1 VDRRWLDGLPVPTAV
16 TRDGLVV
23 YVNPAVTALTG
34 LSPEHFLGQPFA
46 AFVSPADL
54 ELVTDRQAARL
65 RGERVPTSYQA
76 ELVVAGRRFTAQVH
90 AAVVGSEVILQLLD
104 VTDEASRGMRL
115 TALAQFGAMVQ
126 REQRDEDVYR
136 AVREGLIAL
145 GLRSVMVVPSGD
157 DVEVA
162 FVNTDRDRLDA
173 WERVLGG
180 PLGGARRP
188 WTPLLRTAW
197 REGVAFCDDYVG
209 EAARFLRVER
219 RALASADLP
228 LNAVAVRVD
237 VEGVPTALLVGVADW
252 LRPEDRPAFRLFGA
266 QISAALDAARS
277 IAALSRRNAELAAL
291 NQLAGA
297 SGLQG
302 DLPSFLARGSD
313 LAREALACRH
323 LAVFLL
329 AADGRTLERVHA
341 SGLQADAPGH
351 LATSDREGPFL
362 GLSLRSGASLVR
374 PAAELPEPTASAIG
388 GLGIATLAATPLRY
402 RSSELGVLL
411 AAWSEPRTPAECNL
425 PLLEAMASHFSAAV
439 YSHRLIGD
447 LETRVGELTLLNEL
461 ARASATLDP
470 VGLLEDALRRV
481 AAVFRCEAGAAY
493 LVEGDRLLP
502 TARLGLGPDGA
513 ALTAGLRIGEPT
525 AGLAAQ
531 ERRPIR
537 FPGDAPETE
546 RLRLFRQRENMHHTV
561 AVPLLVKDRVLGVL
575 VLGRRR
581 PEPFGDGD
589 LSLLSAIG
597 AQLGVA
603 AENARAAAELART
616 QAQLVQR
623 ERLAALGELAAV
635 VAHEV
640 RNPLG
645 VIFNSLGALRRQ
657 VRPDGDA
664 PMLLQI
670 VGEEADRLNRMVG
683 DLLDFARPSKPSIR
697 PEPIAHLLEEVL
709 QSARAAAGG
718 AAPIQVVHEVEEG
731 LPPVPADARQL
742 RQALVNVVQN
752 ALQAMAGGGKLTVR
766 ARREGRA
773 VVLEIADTGPGV
785 PGHLREK
792 VFEPFYTTRATGT
805 GLGLAVVRRVAAD
818 HRGTASVENGPT
830 GGAVFTLRLPLDD
843 GPGAVEKPAALE

>member
-1 VDRRWLDGLPVPTAV
+1 MDRRWLDGLPVPTAV
-16 TRDGLVV
+16 TRDGVVV
-23 YVNPAVTALTG
+23 YVNPALAAKAGVSTDQLLGKPFDAFI
-34 LSPEHFLGQPFA
+34 SP
-46 AFVSPADL
+46 SDL
-54 ELVTDRQAARL
+54 ELLVDRQAARL
-65 RGERVPTSYQA
+65 RGERVPSTYRA
-76 ELVVAGRRFTAQVH
+76 ELVVAGRRFTAQIHV
-90 AAVVGSEVILQLLD
+90 AVVGNEVILQLLD
-104 VTDEASRGMRL
+104 VTDETSRGMRL

-136 AVREGLIAL
+136 GVREGLMAL
-145 GLRSVMVVPSGD
+145 GLRCVMVAPRGEE
-157 DVEVA
+157 VEVV
-162 FVNTDRDRLDA
+162 FVATDRDRLER
-173 WERVLGG
+173 WELVLGG

-197 REGVAFCDDYVG
+197 RDGVAFCDDYVG

-228 LNAVAVRVD
+228 LDAVAVRVD
-237 VEGVPTALLVGVADW
+237 VQGTPSSLLVAVGDW

-266 QISAALDAARS
+266 QISAALDASRS

-291 NQLAGA
+291 NQLSGA
-297 SGLQG
+297 SGLES
-302 DLPSFLARGSD
+302 DLPSFLTRGSE
-313 LAREALACRH
+313 LVREALGCLN
-323 LAVFLL
+323 LAVYLL
-329 AADGRTLERVHA
+329 RGDGKSLELVHVVSPSAALQQHLGGAER
-341 SGLQADAPGH
+341 G
-351 LATSDREGPFL
+351 GPFV
-362 GLSLRSGASLVR
+362 GLALRSGSSVVR
-374 PAAELPEPTASAIG
+374 LAEELPEPASRVMQG
-388 GLGIATLAATPLRY
+388 MGIATVAAVPLRY
-402 RSSELGVLL
+402 RSSELGTLV
-411 AAWSEPRTPAECNL
+411 AAWPDRRSAAECNL
-425 PLLEAMASHFSAAV
+425 PLVEAMASHFAAAV
-439 YSHRLIGD
+439 YSHRLVGD

-470 VGLLEDALRRV
+470 VRLLEDALQRV
-481 AAVFRCEAGAAY
+481 ATVFRCEAGTAY
-493 LVEGDRLLP
+493 LVEEDRLLP
-502 TARLGLGPDGA
+502 TARLGLGPEGA
-513 ALTAGLRIGEPT
+513 ALTAGVRLGEPI
-525 AGLAAQ
+525 AGLAAL
-531 ERRPIR
+531 ERRPLR
-537 FPGDAPETE
+537 FPGDAQETE
-546 RLRLFRQRENMHHTV
+546 RLRLFRQRENLHHMV

-581 PEPFGDGD
+581 PEPFGDGEI
-589 LSLLSAIG
+589 SLLSAIG

-709 QSARAAAGG
+709 AVATGAAGDPSG
-718 AAPIQVVHEVEEG
+718 LTLLCEVEEG
-731 LPPVPADARQL
+731 LPPVPVDARQL
-742 RQALVNVVQN
+742 RQALLNVVQN
-752 ALQAMAGGGKLTVR
+752 AVQAMPGGGRLTVR
-766 ARREGRA
+766 ARREGEA
-773 VVLEIADTGPGV
+773 LQLEIADTGPGI
-785 PGHLREK
+785 PPHLQQK
-792 VFEPFYTTRATGT
+792 VFEPFFTTRATGT

-818 HRGTASVENGPT
+818 HRGTVSVRNGPE
-830 GGAVFTLRLPLDD
+830 GGAVFALRLPLD
-843 GPGAVEKPAALE
+843 GRPGTVEKPGALE